1 MPHFMPVLLSVRRSA
16 AAFADRAWVA
26 LALGILL
33 AVAAWTSPWPW
44 LFAPL
49 LTAGVTLG
57 CLAALLRILGRPVSD
72 IPSDR
77 LRRLCACTPGA
88 TLVTDAEGRVL
99 IASPEAQRRVAA
111 MRGQPVS
118 DALQALFADPRRAVG
133 DLIAAAARGL
143 PASARRSLASGPLQ
157 VGVERAG
164 SGLFL
169 WRFDSSATDGP
180 EIALPMVRLD
190 PAGRL
195 SVINAAARAL
205 VGQSHE
211 TVAALLAGASDE
223 TEEVVVETPEGPS
236 RRRLLQ
242 LCMADGGREFYIL
255 PQGPA
260 SRVAEAPEGFLD
272 ALPVALLQLDTDG
285 TVRLSNARAVRL
297 LGGEPGEALNLCD
310 RLEGLGRP
318 VSDWLADA
326 AQGRAPNTAE
336 VLRVARDD
344 REVFVQVALAR
355 MAEGALVAVLH
366 DVTEMKTLEAQFT
379 QSQKMQAIGQLAG
392 GVAHDFNNLLTAIS
406 GHCDLLMLRHDAGD
420 PDYGDLVQIHQNA
433 NRAASLV
440 GQLLAFSRKQTLSP
454 EVLDLRDTMGE
465 LAHLLDRLVG
475 EKVQLRMR
483 HAEALPPIR
492 ADKRQLEQV
501 VMNLVV
507 NARDAMP
514 EGGEIRIETEAVQLS
529 TELQRDRAV
538 VPPGPYAMIRVRDEG
553 QGIPPDRLSK
563 IFEPFYTSKRP
574 GEGTGLGL
582 STVYG
587 IVKQTGGF
595 VFVDSTV
602 GQGSC
607 FSVYLPT
614 HSGRVG
620 PVAPLQESGAVEDM
634 PGSAVVLLVEDEAPV
649 RSFAARAMRMRGHT
663 VLEAESGEE
672 ALETLADPELKVDV
686 FVTDVVMP
694 GLDGPGW
701 VSKALAA
708 RPGTRVIFVSGYAED
723 SFGEIKARIPN
734 SVYLPKPFS
743 LADLTATVQR
753 QLRAA
758 AEPGDTEGQRDKGK
772 LPEQVP

>member
-1 MPHFMPVLLSVRRSA
+1 MRFVPVLVTVRRSA
-16 AAFADRAWVA
+16 AAHADRAWVA
-26 LALGILL
+26 LALGVLL
-33 AVAAWTSPWPW
+33 VAAAWTSPWPG

-49 LTAGVTLG
+49 LTAGSTLA
-57 CLAALLRILGRPVSD
+57 CLAVLLRLFGRPVSD

-77 LRRLCACTPGA
+77 LRRLCASAPGA
-88 TLVTDAEGRVL
+88 TLVTDSEGCVL
-99 IASPEAQRRVAA
+99 IASPEALRRVAA
-111 MRGQPVS
+111 VRGQPVA
-118 DALQALFADPRRAVG
+118 DALQAFFADPGHAVA
-133 DLIAAAARGL
+133 DLISAAARGL
-143 PASARRSLASGPLQ
+143 PASAQRTLASGPLRIA
-157 VGVERAG
+157 VERAG

-169 WRFDSSATDGP
+169 WRLESCAADGP

-195 SVINAAARAL
+195 AVINAAARAL
-205 VGQSHE
+205 IGQSPDS
-211 TVAALLAGASDE
+211 VAALLGGASDE
-223 TEEVVVETPEGPS
+223 TEEVMVETPEGPS
-236 RRRLLQ
+236 RRRLVQ
-242 LCMADGGREFYIL
+242 LRMADGGREFYIL
-255 PQGPA
+255 PEAAGA
-260 SRVAEAPEGFLD
+260 RAAEAPEGFLD
-272 ALPVALLQLDTDG
+272 ALPVALLQLDIDG
-285 TVRLSNARAVRL
+285 TVRLSNARANKL
-297 LGGEPGEALNLCD
+297 LGAYAGEALNLCD
-310 RLEGLGRP
+310 RLEGLGRS
-318 VSDWLADA
+318 VGDWLADA

-344 REVFVQVALAR
+344 RELFVQVALAR
-355 MAEGALVAVLH
+355 MGGGGLVAVLH

-454 EVLDLRDTMGE
+454 EVMDLRDTMGE

-475 EKVQLRMR
+475 EKVRLRMR

-514 EGGEIRIETEAVQLS
+514 EGGEIRLETEAVQLS

-553 QGIPPDRLSK
+553 HGIPPDRLTK
-563 IFEPFYTSKRP
+563 IFEPFYTTKRP

-607 FSVYLPT
+607 FSVYLPAYA
-614 HSGRVG
+614 GEIG
-620 PVAPLQESGAVEDM
+620 PAAPRREQGTVEDQ

-672 ALETLADPELKVDV
+672 ALEKLSDPDLKVDV
-686 FVTDVVMP
+686 FVSDVVMP

-701 VSKALAA
+701 VSKALAD

-758 AEPGDTEGQRDKGK
+758 ARAREGHPDEEEGR
-772 LPEQVP
+772 LPEEVS